1 MAAVFIEGIIFLLL
15 TVSGLR
21 TKFAQAIPQGYV
33 GVYVCVCVTGCEG
46 DRNKHGMRVRV
57 YLSGAC
63 SPSPTLSSSL
73 SFLLSHVLSFF
84 LPLSLIYSHV
94 RSTSSN

>member
-57 YLSGAC
+57 YLPTTC
-63 SPSPTLSSSL
+63 LPSSTLSL
-73 SFLLSHVLSFF
+73 SFLVFLLPLFLFFFLSF
-84 LPLSLIYSHV
+84 
-94 RSTSSN
+94 